1 MFWRIDLQTDGPG
14 LALRDIRA
22 QAPAPMAIAQ
32 MVAHLN
38 PDILVLSGLDH
49 DHGQATL
56 RAMADLLAAHGA
68 DYPYRHAPPSNAG
81 LRSGLDL
88 NGDGRFHTPDDAQGY
103 GPYPG
108 YRALAVL
115 SRLPIT
121 DSRDFSAFRWVDLP
135 AHRMPDPD
143 EVQRLSSTG
152 HWDIAIQIAPAR
164 PLHLLIWQAGP
175 PAFGG
180 NPARARARNAD
191 ETAFWAAYLNG
202 ALPMPPPQAPFVLLG
217 GTNLDPW
224 DGDGD
229 GAVMQNLL
237 DHPAIQDPEPQSA
250 GAMASALADPRSR
263 PHRGPHGLDT
273 VEWPQANG
281 PGNLRVSYILPSAVL
296 QVLDAGVFWPAPD
309 DPLAALLQTQRHRPV
324 WVDLALN

>member
-22 QAPAPMAIAQ
+22 QAAAPVAIAQ
-32 MVAHLN
+32 VVTHLN

-49 DHGQATL
+49 DHGHITL
-56 RAMADLLAAHGA
+56 RAMADLLGA
-68 DYPYRHAPPSNAG
+68 NGAIYPYLHAPPSNAG
-81 LRSGLDL
+81 LRSGSDL
-88 NGDGRFHTPDDAQGY
+88 NQDGRLHTPDDAQGY

-108 YRALAVL
+108 YRALALL

-121 DSRDFSAFRWVDLP
+121 RAHDFSAFRWMDLP
-135 AHRMPDPD
+135 GHQMPAPDPA
-143 EVQRLSSTG
+143 QRLSSTG
-152 HWDIAIQIAPAR
+152 HWDIVVEPIPAQ

-191 ETAFWAAYLNG
+191 ETAFWGAYLDG
-202 ALPMPPPQAPFVLLG
+202 VLPMPPPQAPFVLLG

-224 DGDGD
+224 DGDGE
-229 GAVMQNLL
+229 GAVMRNLL
-237 DHPAIQDPEPQSA
+237 NHPAVQDPAPQSV
-250 GAMASALADPRSR
+250 GALASARTDPRSST
-263 PHRGPHGLDT
+263 HRGPHGLDT
-273 VEWPQANG
+273 VEWPQSNG
-281 PGNLRVSYILPSAVL
+281 PGNLRVSYILPSHAL
-296 QVLDAGVFWPAPD
+296 QITGAGVFWPAPD

-324 WVDLALN
+324 WVDIAVN